1 MAATVTVLCAVQG
14 PAETDVVLALGAPG
28 AGTTVTRRCG
38 DLAELLAAAAA
49 GTGTV
54 AVVSAELPG
63 LDRDVVARLHAA
75 GTRVVALADDGPLER
90 VLALG
95 VEAVVAGAADPRLL
109 DAVRDTAPIR
119 DPLATA
125 EHDLSELTSPTGP
138 VRRGRVVAVWGP
150 VGAPG
155 RTTTAVELAA
165 ELAGLGGAG
174 PRRRRRAGRSAG
186 AAEGPVLLVD
196 ADTYGACLAARL
208 GLLDD
213 APGLAAAARVAARG
227 ELDAVTLARLA
238 PVVAGRLRVLTGIT
252 RAARWP
258 ELSASA
264 VEAVLDTARRV
275 ADWTVVD
282 CGPLVEADELLMYD
296 THAPQRNGA
305 TLAALEAADVVVVV
319 GSADPIGVQRLVR
332 ALEDLG
338 DVPVPVTPERVVVA
352 NRVRASA
359 VGPDP
364 ARAVAEA
371 LARYAGVE
379 RLHTVPDDPA
389 ALDACVLAGRTLA
402 EQVPSSSVRAGFAGL
417 AATLRETAGVP
428 AA

>member
-1 MAATVTVLCAVQG
+1 MTPAVTVLCAVQG
-14 PAETDVVLALGAPG
+14 PTETDVVLALGAPG

-54 AVVSAELPG
+54 AVVSAELSG
-63 LDRDVVARLHAA
+63 LDRDAVARLHAA
-75 GTRVVALADDGPLER
+75 GTRVVALADDGPVER
-90 VLALG
+90 LLALG
-95 VEAVVAGAADPRLL
+95 VEAVVAGPDDPRLL

-125 EHDLSELTSPTGP
+125 EHDLSELTSPSGP
-138 VRRGRVVAVWGP
+138 VRDGRVVAVWGP

-165 ELAGLGGAG
+165 ELAGLGSAG
-174 PRRRRRAGRSAG
+174 RRRRRGERG
-186 AAEGPVLLVD
+186 HVPAEQPVLLVD

-213 APGLAAAARVAARG
+213 APGLAAAARVAGRG
-227 ELDAVTLARLA
+227 DLDAVTLARLA

-258 ELSASA
+258 ELSAGA
-264 VEAVLDTARRV
+264 VEAVLATARRV

-305 TLAALEAADVVVVV
+305 TLAALQAADVVVVV
-319 GSADPIGVQRLVR
+319 GAADPIGVQRLVR
-332 ALEDLG
+332 ALEDLA

-352 NRVRASA
+352 NRVRSSA

-364 ARAVAEA
+364 ARAVGDA

-379 RLHTVPDDPA
+379 VLHTVPDDPA

-402 EQVPSSSVRAGFAGL
+402 EQAPASAARAGFAGL
-417 AATLRETAGVP
+417 AASLRSAV
-428 AA
+428 AAPVA